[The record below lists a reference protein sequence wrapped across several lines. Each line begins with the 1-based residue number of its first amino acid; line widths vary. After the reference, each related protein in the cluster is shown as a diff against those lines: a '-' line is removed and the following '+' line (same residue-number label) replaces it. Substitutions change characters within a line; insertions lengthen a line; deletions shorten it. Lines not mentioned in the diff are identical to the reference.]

1 MAGAHLPSSRFTCR
15 ALGAREWPWQQ
26 VTSGECDVASRNPE
40 ASLLPSSAGGG
51 MLQVVKA
58 RALTSR
64 FDAVVPRTTPLRL
77 SFQGTTEPKRRAT
90 SPCALTREASV
101 RQQGPS
107 CLRPNTGDRS
117 KVIDRRRTRYLPDA
131 SLTTCPGRRGPKR
144 MQGLGERAFDGARG
158 CGVTGVTVRGTS

>member
-1 MAGAHLPSSRFTCR
+1 
-15 ALGAREWPWQQ
+15 
-26 VTSGECDVASRNPE
+26 
-40 ASLLPSSAGGG
+40 

-90 SPCALTREASV
+90 FPCAL
-101 RQQGPS
+101 
-107 CLRPNTGDRS
+107 
-117 KVIDRRRTRYLPDA
+117 
-131 SLTTCPGRRGPKR
+131 CPGRRGPKR
-144 MQGLGERAFDGARG
+144 MQGLGGRAFDGARG